1 MPSRPRYVF
10 DTNALVSAVLLEHS
24 ISGQALRR
32 ALQQGVILESLA
44 TLGELAEVI
53 QRQRFDRYVS
63 AAAREEFLVAFV
75 ARATIVE
82 PREVVRVCRDA
93 KDDKFLELAVGGA
106 ATYLVSGDNDLRS
119 LHPFRGIAIGSAS
132 EFLAFTNA

>member
-32 ALQQGVILESLA
+32 ALRQGVILESLA

-63 AAAREEFLVAFV
+63 AAAREEFLAAFV

-82 PREVVRVCRDA
+82 PTEVVRVCRDA

-106 ATYLVSGDNDLRS
+106 AHIPGEWGQRSAILAPVSRHRNRE
-119 LHPFRGIAIGSAS
+119 RV
-132 EFLAFTNA
+132 